1 MPEGRF
7 PLVSITITLLS
18 VSLHEF
24 GHAKSAD
31 SAGDPTPRSQGRV
44 TLNPL
49 AHLDP
54 LGTLM
59 IVLTSLTGFGI
70 GWGKPVMVNPR
81 YMQHPRI
88 DHFLSVLWGPLTNF
102 ILAIVFA
109 IGFRYV
115 AIPSG
120 NETFIYV
127 CWFGTFVNIGLCLFN
142 LIPLGPLD
150 GHWLLAALLP
160 ERLGL
165 RFGIWSRTYGTLI
178 LFSIILVDGFLSN
191 MMDRPSI
198 LSFVLRDPV
207 RRLGTLLLGT

>member
-1 MPEGRF
+1 MPEGVL
-7 PLVSITITLLS
+7 PWISIVITLLS

-44 TLNPL
+44 TLNPF

-59 IVLTSLTGFGI
+59 IIVTSLTGFGI
-70 GWGKPVMVNPR
+70 GWGKPVIVNPR
-81 YMQHPRI
+81 YMQNPRV

-102 ILAIVFA
+102 ILAVVFA
-109 IGFRYV
+109 IAYRFV
-115 AIPSG
+115 ALPSG
-120 NETFIYV
+120 NGMFIYV
-127 CWFGTFVNIGLCLFN
+127 CWFGTLINIGLCFFN

-160 ERLGL
+160 ERIGR
-165 RFGIWSRTYGTLI
+165 RFGIWSRTYGTMI
-178 LFSIILVDGFLSN
+178 LFSVILLDGFISN
-191 MMDRPSI
+191 MTNRPSI
-198 LSFVLRDPV
+198 LSIVLRDPIIRV
-207 RRLGTLLLGT
+207 GQLLLGS

>member
-1 MPEGRF
+1 MFMDASPWI
-7 PLVSITITLLS
+7 SIVITLLS

-59 IVLTSLTGFGI
+59 IIMTSLTGFGI
-70 GWGKPVMVNPR
+70 GWGKPVIVNPR
-81 YMQHPRI
+81 YMQNPKV

-102 ILAIVFA
+102 ILAIAFA
-109 IGFRYV
+109 IVYRYV
-115 AIPSG
+115 AVPSG
-120 NETFIYV
+120 NEVSIYV
-127 CWFGTFVNIGLCLFN
+127 CLLGTIVNIGLCLFN

-160 ERLGL
+160 ERIGL
-165 RFGIWSRTYGTLI
+165 RFGIWSRTYGTMI
-178 LFSIILVDGFLSN
+178 LFSIILFDQFFSKMTN
-191 MMDRPSI
+191 RPSI
-198 LSFVLRDPV
+198 FGIVLLDPIVRLSR
-207 RRLGTLLLGT
+207 LLLGL